1 MRSKTTISLALI
13 FAFQDKRMFHISWD
27 FDDLITF
34 QNHYHE
40 MDLGPPTIC
49 LVKWLVPKIIVS
61 DLFSIG
67 ELALNFAS
75 KLGLTGANKGVIF
88 YFLFGSFKNAPLVQS

>member
-75 KLGLTGANKGVIF
+75 KLGPTGANKGVIF
-88 YFLFGSFKNAPLVQS
+88 YFLFGSFRNAPLVQS